1 MTTLGL
7 RYPVVALALALL
19 CGLVAPAA
27 ASDLVGAWKGTMDTQ
42 MGPVE
47 TIILVE
53 AGPAL
58 VGSVKVAEYEGK
70 MEKGKLDG
78 DKISFETTIE
88 RGTIS
93 YEGTVAGDEMKLNVT
108 GTTGNKMT
116 LVARRQK

>member
-1 MTTLGL
+1 M
-7 RYPVVALALALL
+7 
-19 CGLVAPAA
+19 A

-42 MGPVE
+42 TGPVE
-47 TIILVE
+47 TTILVE

-58 VGSVKVAEYEGK
+58 AGSVKVAEYEGK

-78 DKISFETTIE
+78 DKISFEITIE

-93 YEGTVAGDEMKLNVT
+93 YEGTVAGNEMKLNVT
-108 GTTGNKMT
+108 GTTGNKMA